1 MILKGYLS
9 RTETSLKQKRKYS
22 KNEEKLE
29 WDILLFPVLKPS
41 KDSDI
46 YQKNNIS
53 DIRLN
58 L

>member
-9 RTETSLKQKRKYS
+9 HTETPLKQKRKYS

-29 WDILLFPVLKPS
+29 WDILLFHLLKLS